1 MAVGLVLTHRASGV
15 LNLAHAAMGMYV
27 AVAFYELRATGELI
41 LPILGLPARLPIV
54 RAPTVATAL
63 AVCMVL
69 AAVLGGVI
77 YLAIIRPL
85 RHAPPLSALVASLG
99 LLVYLMEIARL
110 RIGSQ
115 GATGLA
121 IDGILPDGLVKI
133 GGALVGTDRLWLA
146 GITLGSALLLAGLYR
161 FTRFGR
167 ETRALADNERGA
179 VLLGISPIWVGAVNW
194 VLASVVAGLLM
205 VLAAPATRLD
215 VGASS
220 LLVVPAL
227 AAALVAHLRSF
238 VGAALAGL
246 GIGMVQSELMNV
258 QVEWAW
264 LPDVGIQ
271 QGVPLLVILA
281 VLAFWGDVLPQRG
294 VVLSPRLPR
303 SAGVDVGAWRP
314 MALLAAAGIA
324 VMVLDS
330 EWRLAVAISACV
342 AVIALSVVVVTGL
355 VGQVS
360 FAPYAFA
367 GIAAFTVIRLDYVP
381 FPIAPLVGGIVAVA
395 VGVVVGLLA
404 VRVRGSQLAVATLAG
419 SIAIEELIFR
429 WSWFSGGDLGARMP
443 RPSLFGL
450 DLGIGA
456 VGSAYPRR
464 AFVVT
469 TLVVLAL
476 CLLMTLG
483 ISRGVVGRRW
493 RAVRD
498 NERAASAAGI
508 DVAGVKLTAF
518 AVSALLAGIGGVLL
532 GYQRQIVTGSS
543 FALFDSLMVV
553 AVVYLAGI
561 ATPAGA
567 LLAGALASG
576 GVLTVALARMGDS
589 GAANQLAVSGLLL
602 MVVVVWLPTGVFG
615 SVAHVGR
622 AVRGRSR
629 WPSGPTRSGTFVG

>member
-1 MAVGLVLTHRASGV
+1 
-15 LNLAHAAMGMYV
+15 
-27 AVAFYELRATGELI
+27 
-41 LPILGLPARLPIV
+41 
-54 RAPTVATAL
+54 
-63 AVCMVL
+63 
-69 AAVLGGVI
+69 
-77 YLAIIRPL
+77 
-85 RHAPPLSALVASLG
+85 
-99 LLVYLMEIARL
+99 
-110 RIGSQ
+110 
-115 GATGLA
+115 
-121 IDGILPDGLVKI
+121 
-133 GGALVGTDRLWLA
+133 
-146 GITLGSALLLAGLYR
+146 
-161 FTRFGR
+161 
-167 ETRALADNERGA
+167 
-179 VLLGISPIWVGAVNW
+179 
-194 VLASVVAGLLM
+194 
-205 VLAAPATRLD
+205 
-215 VGASS
+215 
-220 LLVVPAL
+220 
-227 AAALVAHLRSF
+227 
-238 VGAALAGL
+238 
-246 GIGMVQSELMNV
+246 
-258 QVEWAW
+258 
-264 LPDVGIQ
+264 
-271 QGVPLLVILA
+271 
-281 VLAFWGDVLPQRG
+281 
-294 VVLSPRLPR
+294 
-303 SAGVDVGAWRP
+303 
-314 MALLAAAGIA
+314 
-324 VMVLDS
+324 
-330 EWRLAVAISACV
+330 
-342 AVIALSVVVVTGL
+342 
-355 VGQVS
+355 
-360 FAPYAFA
+360 
-367 GIAAFTVIRLDYVP
+367 
-381 FPIAPLVGGIVAVA
+381 
-395 VGVVVGLLA
+395 
-404 VRVRGSQLAVATLAG
+404 LAVATLAG

-518 AVSALLAGIGGVLL
+518 AVSALLAGIGGVML

-561 ATPAGA
+561 ATPSGA